1 MVSITVDFSKSRV
14 DTALSG
20 KESWDQGS
28 PAGCVT
34 LGESLLFSEL
44 QCPVCETGVLKSAPP
59 HSRPLRRV
67 EDRGSF
73 WNTVNLLLREKEGL
87 TEVPIHTLK

>member
-1 MVSITVDFSKSRV
+1 MVSITMDFSKSRV

-44 QCPVCETGVLKSAPP
+44 QWPVCETGVLKSASP

-87 TEVPIHTLK
+87 TEVPTHTLK